1 MGKNQKIIIL
11 SLLAITIAS
20 VGLSKFYLQVVGE
33 LLPETKESTEG
44 LVKSSLIK
52 ESETTTNLESS
63 TKETIRK
70 VSETTESVTTETI
83 NKEKRR
89 AVALT
94 FDDGPHGEYTPQI
107 LDILEEQQVSATF
120 FLLGQNVPKHPNI
133 VKEIQKRNH
142 EIGSH
147 THIHQELTKAS
158 RKELEKDIKESDEA
172 IEKVTGEKP
181 KYVRPPYG
189 AANKAVAEVVNRPLI
204 EWSVD
209 TQDWVSKDKHNI
221 IKQVKQGVYP
231 GSIILV
237 HDIHPATI
245 DALPE
250 IITFLKDQNYEIVT
264 ISDLL
269 NSPTKPHNYYGI
281 GDNRGVE

>member
-44 LVKSSLIK
+44 LVKNSLIK
-52 ESETTTNLESS
+52 ESETTT
-63 TKETIRK
+63 KETIKK

-133 VKEIQKRNH
+133 VKDIQKRNH

-181 KYVRPPYG
+181 KYV
-189 AANKAVAEVVNRPLI
+189 
-204 EWSVD
+204 
-209 TQDWVSKDKHNI
+209 
-221 IKQVKQGVYP
+221 
-231 GSIILV
+231 
-237 HDIHPATI
+237 
-245 DALPE
+245 
-250 IITFLKDQNYEIVT
+250 
-264 ISDLL
+264 
-269 NSPTKPHNYYGI
+269 
-281 GDNRGVE
+281 